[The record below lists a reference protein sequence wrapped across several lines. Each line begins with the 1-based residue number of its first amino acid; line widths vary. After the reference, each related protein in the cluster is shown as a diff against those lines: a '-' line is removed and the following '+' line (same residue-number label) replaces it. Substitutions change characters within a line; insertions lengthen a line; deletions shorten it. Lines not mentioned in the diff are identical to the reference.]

1 MENTIWQQIANF
13 GFAAI
18 VAFYALTVIARK
30 LDELRQSIEDL
41 RRSTNDALHDLA
53 LELRQMKH

>member
-1 MENTIWQQIANF
+1 MNHEVWQQIANF

-41 RRSTNDALHDLA
+41 RRSTNDAIHDIA
-53 LELRQMKH
+53 LELRQIKH

>member
-1 MENTIWQQIANF
+1 MDSQLWQQVANF

-18 VAFYALTVIARK
+18 VAFYALIVISRK
-30 LDELRQSIEDL
+30 LDELRQSIDDL
-41 RRSTNDALHDLA
+41 RRSTNDALHDIA